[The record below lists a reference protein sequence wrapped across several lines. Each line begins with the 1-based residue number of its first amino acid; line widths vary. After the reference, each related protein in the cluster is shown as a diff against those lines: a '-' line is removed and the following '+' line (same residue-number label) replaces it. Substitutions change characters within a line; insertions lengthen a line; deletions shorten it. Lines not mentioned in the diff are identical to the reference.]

1 MGRTVLLIAT
11 LDTKGEEAFFLRDS
25 IETQGVPVLVMDVG
39 ILYPPPGEVDISQEE
54 VAFRGGIPLKEIL
67 ASKDKAKCTMNMI
80 RGAEVLTKELY
91 EHGRIH
97 GVVSIGGGQG
107 TEIACAAMRT
117 LPVGVP
123 RLMVS
128 TIANGLHTFGAYI
141 GTKDISMMHSVA
153 DLQGINFL
161 TKQILENAAGAISG
175 MVKNLDLSR
184 AIPGGIPV
192 ALSMLGTTTPGALR
206 AKKRL
211 EERGFEVVAF
221 HQNGTGGV
229 AMEDLIL
236 EGAFRGVL
244 ELNLHEVSDRWFGG
258 LHGAIREDRLEAA
271 GKLGLPQVIAPGS
284 INYTVQ
290 GPIENLSEVMRK
302 RKCFINNLHFTLV
315 RYLPD
320 EMEQIGKVV
329 AQKLNKATG
338 PIKVFIPLRG
348 FSFPDREGLPHW
360 DPEGNQKFIDVL
372 KRDLHR
378 SIPLRELD
386 AHINDPEFIDP
397 VVKEFLSMMGEGIEG
412 YRSLTQSVV
421 DGPKGGDHG
430 NYKS

>member
-1 MGRTVLLIAT
+1 MERTVLLIAT
-11 LDTKGEEAFFLRDS
+11 FDTKEEEALYLKDS
-25 IETQGVPVLVMDVG
+25 IEAQGVRVLIVDVG
-39 ILYPPPGEVDISQEE
+39 ILYPPRGEVDISQEE
-54 VAFRGGIPLKEIL
+54 VARRGGIPLKEAL

-91 EHGRIH
+91 EQGRIH

-107 TEIACAAMRT
+107 TEIACTAMRA
-117 LPVGVP
+117 LPMGVP

-128 TIANGLHTFGAYI
+128 TIANGLHTFGAYV

-153 DLQGINFL
+153 DLQGLNFL

-175 MVKNLDLSR
+175 MVKNLHPSR
-184 AIPGGIPV
+184 AKPGGIPV
-192 ALSMLGTTTPGALR
+192 ALSMLGTTTSGALR
-206 AKKRL
+206 AKKVL

-229 AMEDLIL
+229 AMEDMVL
-236 EGAFRGVL
+236 EGVFKGVL
-244 ELNLHEVSDRWFGG
+244 DLNLHEVGDRWFGG
-258 LHGAIREDRLEAA
+258 LHGAIRKDRLEAA

-290 GPIENLSEVMRK
+290 GPIENLSETMRK
-302 RKCFINNLHFTLV
+302 RKCFVNNPHFTLV

-329 AQKLNKATG
+329 AQKLNKTKG
-338 PIKVFIPLRG
+338 QIKVFIPLRG

-360 DPEGNQKFIDVL
+360 DPEGNQRFIDVL

-397 VVKEFLSMMGEGIEG
+397 VVKEFLSMMKE
-412 YRSLTQSVV
+412 
-421 DGPKGGDHG
+421 
-430 NYKS
+430 